1 VKSRSSGTVVAVLA
15 IVAASCGGGESI
27 DTTTT
32 DAPTTTTLAEP
43 TTTVAAEP
51 TTTALAGRTF
61 TGADGVET
69 EITDV
74 SRIVSLNGDITEIIF
89 ELGLGGSV
97 VGVDVT
103 TTYPEEAAALNDSG
117 QTVGFAQQLAP
128 EAVLRFEPTLVIGDT
143 QVAPSEAVEQLRAAG
158 VPVVIIETQTALDGV
173 ETKILEIAEILA
185 TPDEGEELA
194 ERVNGEIEAAQ
205 ARVANDESDP
215 VVAFVYARGPQVVFL
230 FGAGMP
236 TQAMIEGAG
245 AIDAGVAS
253 GVAGPAPLTPEAMV
267 AAAPEVIVLPEAGL
281 GALGGVEAL
290 MEIPGIAETPA
301 AQSGDFLTY
310 DEAFFFNLGPRAGQA
325 LDQFISDLYPD
336 LAS

>member
-230 FGAGMP
+230 FGAGM
-236 TQAMIEGAG
+236 
-245 AIDAGVAS
+245 IDAGVAS